1 LVEQH
6 LCVNPADM
14 NLIKVVDSADEV
26 VNILDQFY
34 KKYDLSPN
42 F

>member
-1 LVEQH
+1 
-6 LCVNPADM
+6 VNPEDM
-14 NLIKVVDSADEV
+14 NLIKIVDSADEV
-26 VNILDQFY
+26 VSILDQFY